1 MRERPLSAN
10 TNTKRAIGYA
20 GLVLVGLLLG
30 HFITN
35 EQFASL
41 WNGLVALFGSISR

>member
-1 MRERPLSAN
+1 MSDR

-20 GLVLVGLLLG
+20 AMVLTGLLLG

-35 EQFASL
+35 EQFVSL
-41 WNGLVALFGSISR
+41 WNGLVALFGSLR